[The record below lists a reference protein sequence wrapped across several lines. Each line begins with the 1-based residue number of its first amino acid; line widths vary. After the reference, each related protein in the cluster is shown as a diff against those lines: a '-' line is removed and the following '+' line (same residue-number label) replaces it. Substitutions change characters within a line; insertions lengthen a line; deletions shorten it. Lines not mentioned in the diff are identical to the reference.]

1 MTVLEV
7 RDLNV
12 WFDLPGGR
20 TLHAVRGVS
29 FKLDQG
35 ERLGVVG
42 ESGCGKS
49 TMALATLGLVP
60 SNGSIG
66 GEVLI
71 DGKDI
76 LAGGEATM
84 RPARWRDVA
93 MVFQGSMN
101 ALNPVLTVGAQIV
114 EPMELHGTASGAT
127 ARARAGELLELVGIS
142 AGSASRY
149 PHELS
154 GGMRQRACLAMALAC
169 EPRVLFADEPTTAL
183 DVIVQ
188 AQILQLLSELSMERE
203 LALVL
208 ITHDLPV
215 VAEVCEHAAVM
226 YAGEIVELAPME
238 ALSSNP
244 RHPYTRML
252 FSTVPDLYGHPE
264 VASIPGTPPRLDTAS
279 SGCPFYGRCDRGF
292 DRCAGERPQ
301 LRPVGDGHVAS
312 CHLYADDQPPAP

>member
-7 RDLNV
+7 RGLNV
-12 WFDLPGGR
+12 WFDLPGGG

-29 FKLDQG
+29 FKVDES

-49 TMALATLGLVP
+49 TMALAILGLLP
-60 SNGSIG
+60 SNASIG

-76 LAGGEATM
+76 LAGGEATI
-84 RPARWRDVA
+84 RPSRWRDIA

-101 ALNPVLTVGAQIV
+101 ALNPVRTVGAQIV
-114 EPMELHGTASGAT
+114 EPMELHSTASGAG
-127 ARARAGELLELVGIS
+127 ARARADELLELVGIP
-142 AGSASRY
+142 AGSSSRY

-169 EPRVLFADEPTTAL
+169 EPRVLLADEPTTAL

-188 AQILQLLSELSMERE
+188 AQILELLSELSAHRR

-208 ITHDLPV
+208 ITHDLPI
-215 VAEVCEHAAVM
+215 VAHLCQRVAVM
-226 YAGEIVELAPME
+226 YAGEIVELASVD
-238 ALSSNP
+238 ALSSHP

-252 FSTVPDLYGHPE
+252 FNTVPDLYGDHQ
-264 VASIPGTPPRLDTAS
+264 VASIPGSPPRLDTAS
-279 SGCPFYGRCDRGF
+279 SGCPFYARCDRGF
-292 DRCAGERPQ
+292 DRCTRDRPR
-301 LRPVGDGHVAS
+301 LRTVADRHVAS
-312 CHLYADDQPPAP
+312 CHLHADQEPPSQ